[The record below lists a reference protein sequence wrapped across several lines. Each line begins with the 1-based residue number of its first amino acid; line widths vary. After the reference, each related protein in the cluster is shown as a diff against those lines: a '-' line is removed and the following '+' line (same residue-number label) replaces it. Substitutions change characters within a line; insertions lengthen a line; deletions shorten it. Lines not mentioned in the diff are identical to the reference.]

1 MDGADRASLAGQPCR
16 PADRQKPPGTGGFLA
31 VRYHARSA
39 YTRSGAPAGSWQ
51 HPEGLANELVDAPS
65 SKPVGMLRQRLSSSC
80 TPTVTVSK
88 KLTAVIESCTARRPS
103 MPGPRPMDPGPEGL
117 GPQAEKG
124 SRSEG
129 ARSGR
134 AASLFIV
141 YHPFIAGFSMN
152 DIQ

>member
-1 MDGADRASLAGQPCR
+1 
-16 PADRQKPPGTGGFLA
+16 
-31 VRYHARSA
+31 
-39 YTRSGAPAGSWQ
+39 
-51 HPEGLANELVDAPS
+51 
-65 SKPVGMLRQRLSSSC
+65 
-80 TPTVTVSK
+80 
-88 KLTAVIESCTARRPS
+88 

>member
-1 MDGADRASLAGQPCR
+1 
-16 PADRQKPPGTGGFLA
+16 
-31 VRYHARSA
+31 
-39 YTRSGAPAGSWQ
+39 
-51 HPEGLANELVDAPS
+51 
-65 SKPVGMLRQRLSSSC
+65 MLRQRLSSSY

-141 YHPFIAGFSMN
+141 YHPFIAGFSIN

>member
-1 MDGADRASLAGQPCR
+1 MPDLLIPGLGLLRAHGSTRKVSPTSWSM
-16 PADRQKPPGTGGFLA
+16 PP
-31 VRYHARSA
+31 Y
-39 YTRSGAPAGSWQ
+39 
-51 HPEGLANELVDAPS
+51 
-65 SKPVGMLRQRLSSSC
+65 SKPVGMLRQRLSSSY